1 MTTAATA
8 EPGTR
13 HDRRLFAVDG
23 RLLQRRRLGPV
34 DRLPA
39 GGILA
44 LLPRLPDWPADA
56 RNRGMRLRGAA
67 TILDWLLAHPGE
79 GWQDRW
85 MISGADRDASWID
98 TLAPGDTRRAG
109 TRRHDHI
116 AGLGCLLLCRV
127 MLPSYDFLTAYRASG
142 LFGQVQE
149 IMQPGQFAR
158 LGNAASGRG
167 LSGRDRAQ
175 ALRVIS
181 KIVLH
186 TGADVGAL
194 TPDDVLEMFAW
205 SAHAQH
211 RKHVDGLHAAW
222 DLLGDIGVIPAGT
235 TLRAELRRGQKSAAG
250 LVDQYGISCRPVRD
264 VLVRYLSERRPALDY
279 ASLRALAGEL
289 AGTFWADIE
298 RHHPGISTLHL
309 PGEIARA
316 WKERVRVITAADGT
330 VRERQNIHALLM
342 AVRAFYLDIQQ
353 WALEDPSWVPWA
365 VPSPVRRNEIQGAQK
380 ARKRTVAAMH
390 QRVRERLPHL
400 PELADAAGRCLA
412 ESAAL
417 LAAAADCEPG
427 EVFDHSGTRYRRK
440 ALKSTGLPA
449 RYHGISFVTAENM
462 VTGETVNLTR
472 REDEAF
478 WARAIIETLRL
489 SGVRL
494 EELLEITHLALVS
507 YQLPDSGE
515 VVPLLQVVPSKGN
528 EERLLLVDP
537 ELASVLASVITR
549 LRASNDGAVPL
560 VARYDY
566 HERTTGPLLPHLFQ
580 RVHGARREVVSPT
593 TVYKL
598 INTALAAAGLKDA
611 TGQPLAYRPH
621 DFRRCFATA
630 AVTGGLPVHIAA
642 RLLGHNSIATTEVYT
657 AVFQDDLIRSY
668 RAFLETRRAARPA
681 DEYREPTDE
690 EWAEFQQHFELRKV
704 ALGTCGRPY
713 GAVCQHEHAC
723 VRCAMLRVSP
733 QQRPRLIEIIHN
745 LRDRITEAQMNG
757 WAGEVQALEISLE
770 SARRKLASLDKSTE
784 RTNRTGPTDL
794 GMPATSNSR

>member
-13 HDRRLFAVDG
+13 HDRRLLAVDG

-109 TRRHDHI
+109 TRRHYHI

-127 MLPSYDFLTAYRASG
+127 VLPSYDFLTAYRASG

-149 IMQPGQFAR
+149 IMQPEQFAR

-250 LVDQYGISCRPVRD
+250 LVDRYGISCRPVRD

-279 ASLRALAGEL
+279 SSLRALAGEL

-309 PGEIARA
+309 PDEVARA

-417 LAAAADCEPG
+417 L
-427 EVFDHSGTRYRRK
+427 
-440 ALKSTGLPA
+440 
-449 RYHGISFVTAENM
+449 
-462 VTGETVNLTR
+462 
-472 REDEAF
+472 
-478 WARAIIETLRL
+478 
-489 SGVRL
+489 
-494 EELLEITHLALVS
+494 
-507 YQLPDSGE
+507 
-515 VVPLLQVVPSKGN
+515 
-528 EERLLLVDP
+528 
-537 ELASVLASVITR
+537 
-549 LRASNDGAVPL
+549 
-560 VARYDY
+560 
-566 HERTTGPLLPHLFQ
+566 
-580 RVHGARREVVSPT
+580 
-593 TVYKL
+593 
-598 INTALAAAGLKDA
+598 
-611 TGQPLAYRPH
+611 
-621 DFRRCFATA
+621 
-630 AVTGGLPVHIAA
+630 
-642 RLLGHNSIATTEVYT
+642 
-657 AVFQDDLIRSY
+657 
-668 RAFLETRRAARPA
+668 
-681 DEYREPTDE
+681 
-690 EWAEFQQHFELRKV
+690 
-704 ALGTCGRPY
+704 GR
-713 GAVCQHEHAC
+713 GC
-723 VRCAMLRVSP
+723 
-733 QQRPRLIEIIHN
+733 
-745 LRDRITEAQMNG
+745 
-757 WAGEVQALEISLE
+757 
-770 SARRKLASLDKSTE
+770 
-784 RTNRTGPTDL
+784 
-794 GMPATSNSR
+794 